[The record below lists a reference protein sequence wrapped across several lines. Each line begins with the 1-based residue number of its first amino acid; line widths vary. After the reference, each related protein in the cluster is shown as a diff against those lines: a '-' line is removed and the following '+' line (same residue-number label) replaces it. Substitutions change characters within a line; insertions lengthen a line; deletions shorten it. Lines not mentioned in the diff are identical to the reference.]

1 MRFKKLSIVMI
12 VVLILSFVMI
22 GCSNNEAN
30 NEINN
35 EVNTEASDE
44 TSNVNVTNQVA
55 ENNTTVEK
63 STDVKETEK
72 IEEVDNPAVARSA
85 TSETGMVVSGK
96 PIASEIGAKILA
108 QGGNAIDAAIATG
121 FAVGCFE
128 PNASGVGGG
137 GFMTIY
143 IAETDETVVIDFREV
158 APANATSEMFDEFRS
173 DDGFNFYGAAFSPYA
188 IGVPGEIMGFETA
201 LNMYGTMTMAE
212 VLAPVISELETNG
225 IEVTANLAGIISDMY
240 PYLELNEGSKEIW
253 LNEEGLPFE
262 IGDTIYNPD
271 LVKTLKVI
279 SAEGS
284 NAVYKGTIAE
294 MIVENVQSLGGVLT
308 LEDLANYKVEI
319 REPVV
324 GNYRGYEIISVP
336 PSSSGGTHIIELLNI
351 LENFNMDSY
360 EHGSTE
366 AIHLWTEAMKFIY
379 ADRAKY
385 MADTGFADVP
395 LNGLLS
401 EDYAN
406 ALAEKISMD
415 SVITELDQPDVW
427 PYESESTTHLSVL
440 DEDGNIVSMTKS
452 INFFFGSTVTVPGTG
467 VIMNNH
473 MMDFDLSPD
482 GINSIE
488 SGKRPLSSMSPTLVL
503 KDGEPFMVVGS
514 PGGSKIIIA
523 VAEVISNVID
533 YDMSMVDAVNAPR
546 FYGKLGTDVELE
558 SRISEETVAGL
569 EALGHTVSIKD
580 AYYPSLGSANCIMIE
595 DGVITGVGD
604 PRRDGQAVGN

>member
-1 MRFKKLSIVMI
+1 MRFKKLSMVMI

-30 NEINN
+30 N
-35 EVNTEASDE
+35 
-44 TSNVNVTNQVA
+44 VNVTNQVA
-55 ENNTTVEK
+55 ENNTSVEE
-63 STDVKETEK
+63 TTEVTETETTETETTETTEA
-72 IEEVDNPAVARSA
+72 EEVVVENPAVARSA

-96 PIASEIGAKILA
+96 PVASEIGAKILA
-108 QGGNAIDAAIATG
+108 QGGNAVDAAIATG
-121 FAVGCFE
+121 FAVGAFE

-143 IAETDETVVIDFREV
+143 IAETGETVVIDFREV
-158 APANATSEMFDEFRS
+158 APANASTEMFGEFFS
-173 DDGFNFYGAAFSPYA
+173 ADGFNFYGAAFSPYA
-188 IGVPGEIMGFETA
+188 IGVPGEVMGFETA
-201 LNMYGTMTMAE
+201 LEMYGTMTMAE
-212 VLAPVISELETNG
+212 VLAPVIEELETNG
-225 IEVTANLAGIISDMY
+225 IEVTANLAGIISDMF
-240 PYLELNEGSKEIW
+240 PYLELNEGSKAIW

-262 IGDTIYNPD
+262 IGDTIYNPE
-271 LVKTLKVI
+271 LVETFKAI
-279 SAEGS
+279 AAEGS
-284 NAVYKGTIAE
+284 DAIYKGPIAE
-294 MIVENVQSLGGVLT
+294 MMVENVQSLGGVLS
-308 LEDLANYKVEI
+308 LEDLANYEVEV

-324 GNYRGYEIISVP
+324 GNYRGYEIVSVP

-351 LENFNMDSY
+351 LENFDMGAY

-366 AIHLWTEAMKFIY
+366 AIHLWTEAMKFVY

-385 MADTGFADVP
+385 MADTAFADVP
-395 LNGLLS
+395 LSGLSS

-406 ALAEKISMD
+406 ALAEIISMD
-415 SVITELDQPDVW
+415 TVITELDQPDVW
-427 PYESESTTHLSVL
+427 PYESESTTHLSVM
-440 DEDGNIVSMTKS
+440 DEAGNIVSMTKS
-452 INFFFGSTVTVPGTG
+452 VNFFFGSTVTVPGTG
-467 VIMNNH
+467 IIMNNH

-482 GINSIE
+482 AVNSIE

-533 YDMSMVDAVNAPR
+533 YDMSMVEAINAPR
-546 FYGKLGTDVELE
+546 FYGKLGTDIELE

-569 EALGHTVSIKD
+569 EALGHTVSVKD

>member
-1 MRFKKLSIVMI
+1 MRFKKLSMVMI

-30 NEINN
+30 NE
-35 EVNTEASDE
+35 
-44 TSNVNVTNQVA
+44 NVTTQVA
-55 ENNTTVEK
+55 ENNTAVEE
-63 STDVKETEK
+63 TTEVTETETTETTET
-72 IEEVDNPAVARSA
+72 EEVAVENPAIARSA

-143 IAETDETVVIDFREV
+143 IAETGETVVIDFREV
-158 APANATSEMFDEFRS
+158 APANATTEMFGQFMSSE
-173 DDGFNFYGAAFSPYA
+173 GFNFYGAAFSPFA
-188 IGVPGEIMGFETA
+188 IGVPGEVMGFETA
-201 LNMYGTMTMAE
+201 LEMYGTMTMAE
-212 VLAPVISELETNG
+212 VLAPVIEELDNNG

-240 PYLELNEGSKEIW
+240 PFLELNEGSKSIW

-271 LVKTLKVI
+271 LVKTLKAI
-279 SAEGS
+279 AAEGS
-284 NAVYKGTIAE
+284 DAIYKGPIAE
-294 MIVENVQSLGGVLT
+294 MMVENVQSLGGVLT
-308 LEDLANYKVEI
+308 LEDLANYKVEV

-324 GNYRGYEIISVP
+324 GNYRGYEIVSVP

-351 LENFNMDSY
+351 LENFDMSSY

-366 AIHLWTEAMKFIY
+366 AIHLWTEAMKFVY

-385 MADTGFADVP
+385 MADTAFADVP
-395 LNGLLS
+395 LSGLSS
-401 EDYAN
+401 EDYAA

-440 DEDGNIVSMTKS
+440 DEAGNIVSMTKS
-452 INFFFGSTVTVPGTG
+452 VNFFFGSTVTVPGTG
-467 VIMNNH
+467 IIMNNH

-482 GINSIE
+482 AVNSIE

-523 VAEVISNVID
+523 VAEVISNAID
-533 YDMSMVDAVNAPR
+533 YDMSMVDAINAPR
-546 FYGKLGTDVELE
+546 FYGILGTDIELE
-558 SRISEETVAGL
+558 SRISEETVTGL
-569 EALGHTVSIKD
+569 EALGHTVSVKE